1 MALNQWFFLSKPYG
15 RGEWCLIFFAFRRV
29 RLPHTPARGE
39 RCVTPSDIRRNIV
52 FEFDKR
58 EGAQSGKIS
67 A

>member
-1 MALNQWFFLSKPYG
+1 MVSD
-15 RGEWCLIFFAFRRV
+15 FFAFRRV

-58 EGAQSGKIS
+58 EEAKSGNIS
-67 A
+67 G